1 MFTGD
6 RSGDWLYR
14 ALAESGFANRP
25 ESIGRDDGL
34 VLTNAWVT
42 SPVRCAPPA
51 NKPATIERDNCVEW
65 FDAELR
71 LLDKARVFICLGQYG
86 YHSLWRHLAGTG
98 RSMPRPRPKFGH
110 GIEVAVDD
118 RTTLLLSFHPSQ
130 QNTFTGKLTR
140 EMFAG
145 VFERARALSD

>member
-1 MFTGD
+1 
-6 RSGDWLYR
+6 
-14 ALAESGFANRP
+14 
-25 ESIGRDDGL
+25 
-34 VLTNAWVT
+34 
-42 SPVRCAPPA
+42 VRCVPPA

-130 QNTFTGKLTR
+130 QNTFTGKLTK

-145 VFERARALSD
+145 VFERARVLSD